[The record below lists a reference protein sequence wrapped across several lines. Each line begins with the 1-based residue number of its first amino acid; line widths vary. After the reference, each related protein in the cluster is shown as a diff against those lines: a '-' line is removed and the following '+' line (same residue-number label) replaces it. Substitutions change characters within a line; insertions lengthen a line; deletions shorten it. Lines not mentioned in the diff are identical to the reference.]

1 MTSFIFFIK
10 YNLNLTDAHEKKFFL
25 FLSFRL
31 NYIYRVACVDVGVVL
46 QMVEDLVQVAVACR
60 A

>member
-1 MTSFIFFIK
+1 
-10 YNLNLTDAHEKKFFL
+10 LNLTDVHVL

>member
-1 MTSFIFFIK
+1 MRMKRSFF
-10 YNLNLTDAHEKKFFL
+10 FFL
-25 FLSFRL
+25 FLCLRL